1 MLKKIG
7 VVLSVLALLAT
18 SVEAKKKKSLVEQK
32 SLPEIYQTLW
42 EKTYGGNEDDIGRS
56 IVALSEG
63 KSAVLGTCR
72 SFGAQATDMCLM
84 GLNSNGQ
91 VQWQLL
97 LGGPKEEEA
106 RSVIKSGDGNLLVL
120 GRSKSYSQN
129 DDFDFYLA
137 KVTTQGEK
145 IWEKTFGGDRDE
157 KAGGIAIAHDGS
169 IFVVGDSNS
178 YKRKYNDIYIAR
190 LDQNGEIITSYM
202 VGSKKEDSAQ
212 AITCTKDGNM
222 VLVGYRETGR
232 SGDRDFFIMK
242 LDTLGNKLWSKTY
255 GEDDIDR
262 LNSVVATEDGG
273 IIATGSTRSYKSELT
288 DLSVMKLDSNGTMV
302 WHKIYGFKYYEYGN
316 SITTLSDGGF
326 MVSGG
331 TSSLGKGDHDLYML
345 AFDKSGSITWSHVYG
360 GRDKDSGTGIVQLE
374 DGSIISIGTTSSF
387 SRSKQFYLIKV
398 KEKQ

>member
-1 MLKKIG
+1 
-7 VVLSVLALLAT
+7 
-18 SVEAKKKKSLVEQK
+18 
-32 SLPEIYQTLW
+32 
-42 EKTYGGNEDDIGRS
+42 
-56 IVALSEG
+56 
-63 KSAVLGTCR
+63 
-72 SFGAQATDMCLM
+72 M
-84 GLNSNGQ
+84 GMNSDGQ
-91 VQWQLL
+91 VQWRLL
-97 LGGPKEEEA
+97 LGGSKEEEA
-106 RSVIKSGDGNLLVL
+106 RSVIKSGDGNLFVL

-190 LDQNGEIITSYM
+190 LDKNGEMITSYM

-242 LDTLGNKLWSKTY
+242 LDTFGNKLWSKTY

-360 GRDKDSGTGIVQLE
+360 GRDKDSGTGIAQLE

>member
-7 VVLSVLALLAT
+7 VVLFVLALLAT

-63 KSAVLGTCR
+63 QSAVLGTCR

-84 GLNSNGQ
+84 GMNSDGQ
-91 VQWQLL
+91 VQWRLL
-97 LGGPKEEEA
+97 LGGSKEEEA
-106 RSVIKSGDGNLLVL
+106 RSVIKSGDGNLFVL

-190 LDQNGEIITSYM
+190 LDKNGEMITSYM

-242 LDTLGNKLWSKTY
+242 LDTFGNKLWSKTY

-360 GRDKDSGTGIVQLE
+360 GRDKDSGTGIAQLE